1 MRCFFVNY
9 NISPDINQFILE
21 SFTAFDIIFDNA
33 IMTLREG
40 LYIYMRASTKK
51 IIKAIGFICVLC
63 LVYILYFNFSY
74 YLSENNFL
82 RCTLNEAHESKDY
95 TMCFIG
101 PSTTYGSF
109 VTEEFDELLG
119 VKSIN
124 LGSEGQLPCDSYLIL
139 KDFLSDNKPQYVVM
153 DVWYQY
159 YMNNNIYYR
168 TNTNSTIKTLA
179 AIRPSLAKTAF
190 GLDMFVKRPAIW
202 STFALPK
209 ITFEP
214 FTTGYS
220 KFYSL
225 ESCIDTYQ
233 YKNQYYFSESGTR
246 LYKQGMGN
254 WNYGKLSMDSE
265 TTWQGSYS
273 SIATEYFNKI
283 VKLCKDNGIELI
295 MVTPG
300 ADDAYVLT
308 MGHYDEAH
316 AIFQKLADDN
326 GIRYYDFTYAK
337 PDVFAR
343 ADSFYHNSSHMSS
356 EGAHALTY
364 LLIDL
369 IRANPSDDELSGYF
383 YQSYE
388 EYYSNVDIA
397 NAWIEKDSGGNLV
410 AKGLYGMD
418 SEPEYCFYSRVHG
431 SKNSDWTLLRDYS
444 DDNTL
449 TPAEYQNRDIEEIQ
463 VCVKLKDGEKVKKA
477 YFKL

>member
-1 MRCFFVNY
+1 
-9 NISPDINQFILE
+9 
-21 SFTAFDIIFDNA
+21 
-33 IMTLREG
+33 
-40 LYIYMRASTKK
+40 
-51 IIKAIGFICVLC
+51 
-63 LVYILYFNFSY
+63 
-74 YLSENNFL
+74 
-82 RCTLNEAHESKDY
+82 
-95 TMCFIG
+95 
-101 PSTTYGSF
+101 
-109 VTEEFDELLG
+109 
-119 VKSIN
+119 
-124 LGSEGQLPCDSYLIL
+124 
-139 KDFLSDNKPQYVVM
+139 
-153 DVWYQY
+153 
-159 YMNNNIYYR
+159 
-168 TNTNSTIKTLA
+168 
-179 AIRPSLAKTAF
+179 
-190 GLDMFVKRPAIW
+190 
-202 STFALPK
+202 
-209 ITFEP
+209 
-214 FTTGYS
+214 
-220 KFYSL
+220 
-225 ESCIDTYQ
+225 
-233 YKNQYYFSESGTR
+233 
-246 LYKQGMGN
+246 MGN

-397 NAWIEKDSGGNLV
+397 NAWIEKTVMAIWLPKDCMAWIQSRNTASTAV
-410 AKGLYGMD
+410 STVPRTVTGLC
-418 SEPEYCFYSRVHG
+418 SA
-431 SKNSDWTLLRDYS
+431 T
-444 DDNTL
+444 
-449 TPAEYQNRDIEEIQ
+449 IQ
-463 VCVKLKDGEKVKKA
+463 TTTRLHLPNIRTGILKRFRYA
-477 YFKL
+477 

>member
-1 MRCFFVNY
+1 LRCFFVNY

-159 YMNNNIYYR
+159 YMNNDIYYR

-190 GLDMFVKRPAIW
+190 GLNMFVKRPAIW

-214 FTTGYS
+214 LTTGYS

-283 VKLCKDNGIELI
+283 VKLCKDNDIELI

-356 EGAHALTY
+356 EGAHALTSSLTLSGRIRRMMNY
-364 LLIDL
+364 PATSTNHMKSTIQMLTLPMHGLKKTVMAIWLPKDCMAWIQSRNTASTAVYTVPKTVTGL
-369 IRANPSDDELSGYF
+369 CSATIQTTTHLHLPNIRAG
-383 YQSYE
+383 
-388 EYYSNVDIA
+388 I
-397 NAWIEKDSGGNLV
+397 
-410 AKGLYGMD
+410 
-418 SEPEYCFYSRVHG
+418 
-431 SKNSDWTLLRDYS
+431 
-444 DDNTL
+444 
-449 TPAEYQNRDIEEIQ
+449 
-463 VCVKLKDGEKVKKA
+463 LKRFRYA
-477 YFKL
+477 